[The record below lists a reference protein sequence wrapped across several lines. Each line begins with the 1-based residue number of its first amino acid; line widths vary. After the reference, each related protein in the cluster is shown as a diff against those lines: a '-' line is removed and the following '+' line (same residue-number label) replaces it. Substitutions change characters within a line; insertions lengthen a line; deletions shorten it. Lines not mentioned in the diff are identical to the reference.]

1 MVAVK
6 KLQSEWTDA
15 NHSMSNDSMQS
26 GKFASMTIKPHDCAL
41 VSVFAENV
49 RRKRQELGFS
59 QEVLAERAGVHR
71 TYIGMLE
78 RQEKNVTIYNIERV
92 AGALGVE
99 AWVLLQPAGGD

>member
-1 MVAVK
+1 
-6 KLQSEWTDA
+6 
-15 NHSMSNDSMQS
+15 MQS
-26 GKFASMTIKPHDCAL
+26 CKFASMTIKPHDCAL
-41 VSVFAENV
+41 VAVFAENV

-99 AWVLLQPAGGD
+99 AWVLLHPARGD